1 MNAKLGKLL
10 TLFGEIE
17 SLKTRLTN
25 LEDENKQLKEAANL
39 TEQDITGLN
48 TTQVYMGANMD
59 KNADDFTPK
68 LRRKF

>member
-1 MNAKLGKLL
+1 MNVKLDKLL

-25 LEDENKQLKEAANL
+25 LEDENKQLKEDANL
-39 TEQDITGLN
+39 IEQDITGLK

-59 KNADDFTPK
+59 KNAKNFTP
-68 LRRKF
+68 LRKKF